1 MVGGGQEVPPHT
13 EYELIHHLMVM
24 VGVVVVMVVVMV
36 VVGVVM
42 VVKTPD
48 VAQKMSQAG

>member
-13 EYELIHHLMVM
+13 EYELIHHRMVM
-24 VGVVVVMVVVMV
+24 VGVVVVVMV